1 VRSIIRKILLESV
14 EPQKIEVGD
23 IFFITETNNLIMV
36 TNIIQDGKPGI
47 KSVQTMWGT
56 KQYESEGYSLK
67 YKVSLNNGK
76 TWAYEDVGEENH
88 DGEGHYVDTGWIGE
102 LVKMGYWSLLQ
113 KNINF
118 FDSLTESE
126 EEFDWLPT
134 QNEIGL
140 KVRVDGKPFY
150 IENYYHQQDEGM
162 FTSKVGGWSDCYEII
177 DEKVFNNI
185 DCYIV
190 KFNDHYPK
198 VYFRKQ
204 DFVEKDF
211 CNPQMNESEDE
222 FGWATDIV
230 KEQPIK
236 LGDVFYVVDSNFG
249 GDQHP
254 MNHKPEDVRYL
265 LFVTDIYEENGGLMI
280 EYKNCDRKG
289 ISYNPKD
296 YNPTN
301 PRCHYDD
308 GDGYY
313 NYVKYDDALNLVD
326 ERYWRPMGNNGYYN
340 HLTESEDDFGWAEN
354 LVTEPFHLQL
364 IRDNP
369 RKPVRLEDVRYIMF
383 NPSVEVGDKR
393 FNKIAY
399 FLEDNDYYPETLEY
413 FGKKTSY
420 IEITKWI
427 KRTINVRQNGRWNIG
442 PELSEQELYNFSQTE
457 NNGKYWAEES
467 SFRFF

>member
-1 VRSIIRKILLESV
+1 MESV
-14 EPQKIEVGD
+14 EPNKIEVGD
-23 IFFITETNNLIMV
+23 IFSTTERGDENKLLIMV
-36 TNIIQDGKPGI
+36 ANIICNGEPGRKVI
-47 KSVQTMWGT
+47 NSLWGT
-56 KQYESEGYSLK
+56 KEFNSNGCSLN
-67 YKVSLNNGK
+67 YKVSLDNGE
-76 TWAYEDVGEENH
+76 TWAYE

-102 LVKMGYWSLLQ
+102 LIKMGHWSLEQ
-113 KNINF
+113 KNVAFDDNF

-150 IENYYHQQDEGM
+150 IEDYYDQQDEGM
-162 FTSKVGGWSDCYEII
+162 FTSKVSGWSYCYEII
-177 DEKVFNNI
+177 DEKVLNNI

-190 KFNDHYPK
+190 KFDDDYPK

-211 CNPQMNESEDE
+211 CNPQMN
-222 FGWATDIV
+222 
-230 KEQPIK
+230 
-236 LGDVFYVVDSNFG
+236 
-249 GDQHP
+249 
-254 MNHKPEDVRYL
+254 
-265 LFVTDIYEENGGLMI
+265 
-280 EYKNCDRKG
+280 
-289 ISYNPKD
+289 
-296 YNPTN
+296 
-301 PRCHYDD
+301 
-308 GDGYY
+308 
-313 NYVKYDDALNLVD
+313 
-326 ERYWRPMGNNGYYN
+326 
-340 HLTESEDDFGWAEN
+340 ESEDDFGWAEN

-457 NNGKYWAEES
+457 NNGKYWAEE
-467 SFRFF
+467 FIFVDDNGNPINFLQNPFEF

>member
-1 VRSIIRKILLESV
+1 MRSIIKKIL
-14 EPQKIEVGD
+14 K
-23 IFFITETNNLIMV
+23 
-36 TNIIQDGKPGI
+36 
-47 KSVQTMWGT
+47 
-56 KQYESEGYSLK
+56 
-67 YKVSLNNGK
+67 
-76 TWAYEDVGEENH
+76 
-88 DGEGHYVDTGWIGE
+88 
-102 LVKMGYWSLLQ
+102 
-113 KNINF
+113 
-118 FDSLTESE
+118 ESE

-150 IENYYHQQDEGM
+150 IEDYYDQQDEGM
-162 FTSKVGGWSDCYEII
+162 FTSKVSGWSYCYEII
-177 DEKVFNNI
+177 DEKVLNNI

-190 KFNDHYPK
+190 KFDDDYPK

-236 LGDVFYVVDSNFG
+236 LGDVFYIVDSNFG
-249 GDQHP
+249 GDQNP